1 MKSFNL
7 LYTLRIRNTHINFLW
22 GGRVC
27 CYCCGEDKEGCFLDT
42 MPVAI
47 DLGSTAEKTSGV
59 LAFSVLAETHFF
71 PFCEAPIFV
80 STLFLH

>member
-1 MKSFNL
+1 
-7 LYTLRIRNTHINFLW
+7 
-22 GGRVC
+22 
-27 CYCCGEDKEGCFLDT
+27 

-59 LAFSVLAETHFF
+59 LAFSVLAETHFS